1 MSGRG
6 LVATIRAGLASPLLP
21 VWLVP
26 ALLPFG
32 RSAELGVFL
41 ALVGSVL
48 LLVREPRALRHH
60 PGSTLYLWLFAA
72 YAGAALVSAV
82 DAVAPGKSWGT
93 VAGILRFAPL
103 GVYTCFAMRRPGKVR
118 ALYVATAVVVAL
130 WVADAWVQALTGYGL
145 AGASD
150 PERLSGIFGAT
161 NLKLGPAL
169 SALAPFL
176 LWAAR
181 ERWGRRGLVLAFL
194 LALGPVLLSGSRAS
208 WLCYALVGVAF
219 LWREAGSPR
228 RFAVACLGAGLLLAV
243 AAVAAWQ
250 VSPRFR
256 DRVAHTLP
264 ALSGTTTGI
273 DTALTGRL
281 DIWTTAL
288 RLYAAHPVNG
298 VGVRGFRVA
307 YPSVASPGDHFLT
320 MEKCGEGEGACH
332 AHQVVLEVATE
343 TGTIGL
349 LAWLAAVVFAIR
361 TWRRAGR
368 AARDRAFPP
377 TVALVAILFPLNT
390 HMAFYSAWWGLLA
403 AWLLSVWAAALF
415 ADLPDDTEV
424 RRGT

>member
-1 MSGRG
+1 VSGLG
-6 LVATIRAGLASPLLP
+6 LGATIRAGFASPLFP

-41 ALVGSVL
+41 ALVGSIL
-48 LLVREPRALRHH
+48 LLVREPSAVRHH
-60 PGSTLYLWLFAA
+60 PGAKLFLWLFAA

-118 ALYVATAVVVAL
+118 TLYFATAAAIAV

-181 ERWGRRGLVLAFL
+181 ERWGRRGLGVAFL

-208 WLCYALVGVAF
+208 WLCYALVAVAF
-219 LWREAGSPR
+219 LWREAASPR
-228 RFAVACLGAGLLLAV
+228 RFMLACAGTALVLAV
-243 AAVAAWQ
+243 AAALAWQ

-264 ALSGTTTGI
+264 ALSGTSAGV

-307 YPSVASPGDHFLT
+307 YPTVASPGDHFLT
-320 MEKCGEGEGACH
+320 LEKCGDGEGACH

-343 TGTIGL
+343 TGTVGL
-349 LAWLAAVVFAIR
+349 LAWLAAVVFAVR
-361 TWRRAGR
+361 TWWRVGPIARA
-368 AARDRAFPP
+368 RAFPA

-415 ADLPDDTEV
+415 AELPDDAEV
-424 RRGT
+424 RRGA

>member
-6 LVATIRAGLASPLLP
+6 LGAAIRAGLASPLLP

-48 LLVREPRALRHH
+48 LLVREPRALHH
-60 PGSTLYLWLFAA
+60 HAGAKLFLWLFAA

-103 GVYTCFAMRRPGKVR
+103 GVYTCFAMRRPSKVR
-118 ALYVATAVVVAL
+118 VLYVATAAVVAL
-130 WVADAWVQALTGYGL
+130 WVGDAWVQALTGYGL

-169 SALAPFL
+169 SALSPFL
-176 LWAAR
+176 LWTAR

-208 WLCYALVGVAF
+208 WLCYALVAVAF

-228 RFAVACLGAGLLLAV
+228 RFAVACLAAGFLVAV
-243 AAVAAWQ
+243 AGALAWQ

-256 DRVAHTLP
+256 DRVAHTVP
-264 ALSGTTTGI
+264 ALSGTTAGV

-349 LAWLAAVVFAIR
+349 LAWLAAVALAVRAWR
-361 TWRRAGR
+361 TAGA
-368 AARDRAFPP
+368 AARDRAFPA
-377 TVALVAILFPLNT
+377 TAALVAILFPLNT

-415 ADLPDDTEV
+415 ADLPDDAEV
-424 RRGT
+424 RRGA